1 MKPILLPILLLALL
15 SSCNSRKKEITR
27 LVKEWQNKE
36 IVFPGQLEAKIYG
49 RDTNCPDIWK
59 AKYKILNYTDT
70 SGCTECKMQLYDWK
84 KLKQQTDS
92 LGLDVSYL
100 FFAWVKQYEELE
112 TLQSVNKC
120 DIPFF
125 YDPQGQMMQLNH
137 FPSQDGFKT
146 FLLDSANRIILIGNP
161 LSTPTLRNLYLQTMK
176 KR

>member
-1 MKPILLPILLLALL
+1 MKLISLLLILCLAT
-15 SSCNSRKKEITR
+15 SCNSRKREITR
-27 LVKEWQNKE
+27 LVKEWKNKE
-36 IVFPGQLEAKIYG
+36 ILFPDHLEAKIYG
-49 RDTNCPDIWK
+49 QDTNCPDIWK

-92 LGLDVSYL
+92 LGLEVSYL
-100 FFAWVKQYEELE
+100 FIAWVKQYEELE

-120 DIPFF
+120 NIPFF

-137 FPSQDGFKT
+137 FPSHDGFQT
-146 FLLDSANRIILIGNP
+146 FLLDSANRVILIGNP
-161 LSTPTLRNLYLQTMK
+161 LSSSTLRNLYIQTMI